1 MSTEPDERYPA
12 LIDDLRALP
21 AETEWVEFKKD
32 NADPKTIGRS
42 ISAISN
48 SIRIDDRD
56 RGYVVWGV
64 RDGDHA
70 VVGTTF
76 RPDTRKIGNQP
87 LELWLRRKLRPAVG
101 FDFKHV
107 RHPNGRLVL
116 LEVSPAAAAPAE
128 FDGAAYV
135 RIGEA
140 TSRLANYPDKQRAFW
155 DNLRAHAWETDIAL
169 GFVDSDS
176 VLDLLDW
183 RSYFTLTGQPEPENR
198 QAVPECLA
206 SDGLISRGAGNNWNI
221 LNLGAILFA
230 GDLGRFDSSL
240 ARKAV
245 RFVRYDGDGRTAT
258 PTNREGFPQG
268 YASGFAKLNGHVN
281 ALVPAPERPDAVVR
295 EARPLFPPIAVRELI
310 ANALIHQD
318 MTITGAGPTVEMFR
332 DRLEI
337 ANPGAPL
344 VDTDRFI
351 DHPPRSRNEKLAS
364 LMRSMKLCEELGS
377 GIDKVV
383 GAVERAQ
390 LPPPEFS
397 AAGHATRTVLFGP
410 RRFAEMTIDERL
422 RACYHH
428 AVLSHVE
435 RRWMKNASLR
445 ERFGVDARNAA
456 QISGV
461 IRRALERGL
470 IRVADPNRPRAG
482 YIPSWA

>member
-1 MSTEPDERYPA
+1 MPTASDEQYPA

-76 RPDTRKIGNQP
+76 RPDTRRIGNQP

-101 FDFKHV
+101 FAFEHV
-107 RHPNGRLVL
+107 RHPNGRMVL
-116 LEVSPAAAAPAE
+116 LEISPAAAAPVE

-140 TSRLANYPDKQRAFW
+140 TSRLTDYPDKQRVFW
-155 DNLRAHAWETDIAL
+155 DNLRSHAWETDTAL
-169 GFVDSDS
+169 GFVDSGA

-183 RSYFTLTGQPEPENR
+183 RSYFALTGQPEPENR

-206 SDGLISRGAGNNWNI
+206 SDGLISRGAGGNWNI

-230 GDLGRFDSSL
+230 ENLDAFDSRL

-245 RFVRYDGDGRTAT
+245 RFVRYDGDGRTAA
-258 PTNREGFPQG
+258 PTNRADFPQG

-295 EARPLFPPIAVRELI
+295 EARPLFPPVAVRELI

-318 MTITGAGPTVEMFR
+318 MTITGTGPTVEMFR

-351 DHPPRSRNEKLAS
+351 DYPPRSRNEKLAS
-364 LMRSMKLCEELGS
+364 LMRRMKLCEESGS

-383 GAVERAQ
+383 GAVEQAQ

-397 AAGHATRTVLFGP
+397 AAGHATRAVLFGP
-410 RRFAEMTIDERL
+410 RRFAEMTTDERL

-428 AVLSHVE
+428 AVLRHVE
-435 RRWMKNASLR
+435 GRWMKNASLR

-470 IRVADPNRPRAG
+470 IRVADPARPRAG